1 MAKYKRIYRSRK
13 NKIFAGVCGGIGEY
27 LNIDPII
34 IRLCWIALTL
44 LSVGAGIVVYALA
57 WIIMPRK

>member
-1 MAKYKRIYRSRK
+1 MPTMEKYKRIY
-13 NKIFAGVCGGIGEY
+13 N
-27 LNIDPII
+27 
-34 IRLCWIALTL
+34 ALTL